1 MFTIRW
7 SQIDMGDSIEMI
19 EEHYTEYVTHY
30 FISDCTGRDRRK
42 HCEATDN
49 LQSVVRYPNSW

>member
-1 MFTIRW
+1 
-7 SQIDMGDSIEMI
+7 MGDSIDMI

-30 FISDCTGRDRRK
+30 FISDCTGRDRRR